1 MSDFALLLKELNAL
15 EAVQAELAGIA
26 NRTDDAR
33 KHDLIKLRRKLAAQ
47 IGEVGAVADK
57 IFANAD
63 STIKQAYRDRFSEMR
78 SAAARHQ
85 ANWPAVRLGEDI
97 EQFHASA
104 RGVRQANKEFI
115 AWTRGAIE
123 QLQKNR

>member
-1 MSDFALLLKELNAL
+1 MSDFARLLKELDAL
-15 EAVQAELAGIA
+15 EAVQAELASIA
-26 NRTDDAR
+26 TRTDDAR
-33 KHDLIKLRRKLAAQ
+33 KHELIKLRRKLAVQ
-47 IGEVGAVADK
+47 IGEVGTVADT
-57 IFANAD
+57 IFANVDGAL
-63 STIKQAYRDRFSEMR
+63 KQAYRDRFSEMR

-85 ANWPAVRLGEDI
+85 ANWPAVRLGEDL

-104 RGVRQANKEFI
+104 RDVRQANKEFI

>member
-26 NRTDDAR
+26 TRTDDAR
-33 KHDLIKLRRKLAAQ
+33 KHDMIQLRRKLAAQ
-47 IGEVGAVADK
+47 IGQVGTVADT

-63 STIKQAYRDRFSEMR
+63 VAIKQAYRDHFSRMR
-78 SAAARHQ
+78 SAAAQHQ

-97 EQFHASA
+97 DQYQASA
-104 RGVRQANKEFI
+104 KGVRQANKEFV
-115 AWTRGAIE
+115 AWTRDAIA
-123 QLQKNR
+123 QLQKGR

>member
-1 MSDFALLLKELNAL
+1 MSDFARLLKELDAL
-15 EAVQAELAGIA
+15 EGVQGELAGIA
-26 NRTDDAR
+26 TRTDDAR
-33 KHDLIKLRRKLAAQ
+33 KHELIKLRRKLAAQ
-47 IGEVGAVADK
+47 IGEVGTVADA

-63 STIKQAYRDRFSEMR
+63 TTIKQAYRDRLSEMR

-85 ANWPAVRLGEDI
+85 ANWPAVRLGEDL

-104 RGVRQANKEFI
+104 RDVRQANKEFI

>member
-1 MSDFALLLKELNAL
+1 MSDFARLLKELDAL

-26 NRTDDAR
+26 TRTDDAR
-33 KHDLIKLRRKLAAQ
+33 KHDLIKLRRKLAVQ
-47 IGEVGAVADK
+47 IGEVGAVADA

-63 STIKQAYRDRFSEMR
+63 ASIKQAYRDRFSEMR

-85 ANWPAVRLGEDI
+85 TNWPAVRLGEDI

>member
-1 MSDFALLLKELNAL
+1 MSDFARLLKELDAL

-26 NRTDDAR
+26 TRTDDAR
-33 KHDLIKLRRKLAAQ
+33 KHELIKLRRKLAAQ
-47 IGEVGAVADK
+47 IGEVGTVADT
-57 IFANAD
+57 IFANVDGAL
-63 STIKQAYRDRFSEMR
+63 KQAYRDRFSEMR

-85 ANWPAVRLGEDI
+85 ANWPAVRLGEDL